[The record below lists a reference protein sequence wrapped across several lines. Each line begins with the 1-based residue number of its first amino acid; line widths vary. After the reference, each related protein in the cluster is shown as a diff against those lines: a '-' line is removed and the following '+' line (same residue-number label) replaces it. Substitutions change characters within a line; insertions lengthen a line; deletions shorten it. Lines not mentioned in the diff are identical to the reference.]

1 MGLNRGRKTMARS
14 SQGSYV
20 LVLTTC
26 GTRREALRIAQSIVK
41 LRLGACVT
49 VSVQPVSSVYRWKG
63 KIEQAKEFS
72 LLIKTTRPKLAAL
85 QTEIKRLHSYEV
97 PEFLVLPVAGG
108 SPAYLAWL
116 NDCLQPAMPTG
127 R

>member
-1 MGLNRGRKTMARS
+1 MAS
-14 SQGSYV
+14 I
-20 LVLTTC
+20 
-26 GTRREALRIAQSIVK
+26 IAV
-41 LRLGACVT
+41 AE
-49 VSVQPVSSVYRWKG
+49 